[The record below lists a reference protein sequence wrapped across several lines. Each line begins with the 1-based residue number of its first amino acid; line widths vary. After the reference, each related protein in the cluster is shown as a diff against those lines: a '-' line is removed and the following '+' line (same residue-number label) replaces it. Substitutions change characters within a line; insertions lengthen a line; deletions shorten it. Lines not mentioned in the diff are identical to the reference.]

1 MFVYCVLL
9 AILVLCVSLF
19 YYIYHR
25 NINRRRKKKQLRKK
39 KLRFD
44 TMSDILYYSEEDE
57 YEKIKM
63 KIKTKNT

>member
-25 NINRRRKKKQLRKK
+25 NINRRRKKNQLRKK

>member
-9 AILVLCVSLF
+9 AILILCVLF
-19 YYIYHR
+19 YYIYNR
-25 NINRRRKKKQLRKK
+25 NMNRRRKKKQIRKK

-44 TMSDILYYSEEDE
+44 TMSDILYYSEDDE

-63 KIKTKNT
+63 KIRTKNI